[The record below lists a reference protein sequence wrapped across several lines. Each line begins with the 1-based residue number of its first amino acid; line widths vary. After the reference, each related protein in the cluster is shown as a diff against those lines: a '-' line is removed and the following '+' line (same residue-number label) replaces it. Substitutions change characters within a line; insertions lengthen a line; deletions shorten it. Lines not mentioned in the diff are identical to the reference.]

1 MHKLIR
7 HILLA
12 ALVASAVTAEAET
25 ATAKI
30 PSACSLLTLDD
41 AKTLIGAGAK
51 LDSWSKDDYCSYTEQ
66 GSTGNSDVTLS
77 VSRGSNKRW
86 EDTKASG
93 EKIAGLGDEGYFE
106 KMVADWIDVLA
117 IRKDDLIL
125 TLTVRNRASPRDAVK
140 MKEVALAPVVVS
152 RLSAPPK

>member
-51 LDSWSKDDYCSYTEQ
+51 LDSWSKDD
-66 GSTGNSDVTLS
+66 
-77 VSRGSNKRW
+77 
-86 EDTKASG
+86 
-93 EKIAGLGDEGYFE
+93 
-106 KMVADWIDVLA
+106 
-117 IRKDDLIL
+117 
-125 TLTVRNRASPRDAVK
+125 
-140 MKEVALAPVVVS
+140 
-152 RLSAPPK
+152 